1 MQHEALVMRGLGKS
15 FGATRALD
23 GVSLRVRTGEVHG
36 VLGQNGAG
44 KSTLVK
50 ILTGVYPHGSYE
62 GDFEVGG
69 SPARFSNPHDARA
82 ARVGYVPQEIEVFD
96 NLDVSENV
104 LAGRLADGARFSRS
118 EARRRSAAITDRLG
132 ISLEPSRRV
141 GDLSPAQRQMVMIG
155 RALAIEPQVLILDE
169 PTTSLSEAEAERLC
183 NVVLALANQG
193 LSIIFIT
200 HRVREVMQI
209 CDQAT
214 ILRDGRVAQSLGRRD
229 FSERAIVAGM
239 AGRDIQDL
247 YPGRAYVQRDV
258 VLTADQITTRPSAI
272 GATPVRGVSFRLHE
286 GEILGIAGVL
296 GSGRTE
302 LLEAL
307 FGQQHRTGDLVVAGR
322 RVSGGDPGSARKAG
336 MEFLTEDRKAQGLL
350 FNLPV
355 AANVT
360 LGNLSKIST
369 VGLLRA
375 QRERSVAADVV
386 EHMSVK
392 VPGLAA
398 SVTHLSGGN
407 QQKLLLGRC
416 LLSSPRVVLLDE
428 PTKGVDVGTRQQIY
442 GHIANL
448 SQRGTGVIV
457 VSSEL
462 DELLG
467 LSDRLL
473 VLASGL
479 VVDEFRRGEGDE
491 ARILESTA
499 AARLG
504 GEGQT

>member
-1 MQHEALVMRGLGKS
+1 
-15 FGATRALD
+15 
-23 GVSLRVRTGEVHG
+23 
-36 VLGQNGAG
+36 
-44 KSTLVK
+44 
-50 ILTGVYPHGSYE
+50 
-62 GDFEVGG
+62 
-69 SPARFSNPHDARA
+69 
-82 ARVGYVPQEIEVFD
+82 
-96 NLDVSENV
+96 
-104 LAGRLADGARFSRS
+104 
-118 EARRRSAAITDRLG
+118 
-132 ISLEPSRRV
+132 
-141 GDLSPAQRQMVMIG
+141 MVMIG

-473 VLASGL
+473 VLASGQ